1 MGVDLN
7 YVEREH
13 ESSQMKLTIEDLL
26 IKTHILTH
34 RLRRRRR
41 TVDIKREFIGAVVKL
56 IDREVPSE
64 EFHEV
69 AFTEYCLFGKPVEV
83 EDSDVRDKSTGE
95 KKTCGR
101 MTHHKLSGKK
111 LLSHAETEKVN
122 NNSRLVT

>member
-1 MGVDLN
+1 M
-7 YVEREH
+7 EREH
-13 ESSQMKLTIEDLL
+13 ESSQTKLTIEDLL
-26 IKTHILTH
+26 IKTHILTN
-34 RLRRRRR
+34 LASEEK
-41 TVDIKREFIGAVVKL
+41 TNSGYKEEMKL

-101 MTHHKLSGKK
+101 MTNHKLSGKK

-122 NNSRLVT
+122 NNSRLL

>member
-41 TVDIKREFIGAVVKL
+41 TVDIKR
-56 IDREVPSE
+56 
-64 EFHEV
+64 
-69 AFTEYCLFGKPVEV
+69 
-83 EDSDVRDKSTGE
+83 
-95 KKTCGR
+95 
-101 MTHHKLSGKK
+101 
-111 LLSHAETEKVN
+111 KVFFYN
-122 NNSRLVT
+122 YSITYRI